1 MPDCGTRYRL
11 EVTTA
16 TEPDALRV
24 VLALYAEDREPG
36 PSGEPGRILG
46 RRLVH
51 VLVDGGPVWHLHTTL
66 AEALGG
72 PFHVLRHERVDG
84 PRWTAPA

>member
-1 MPDCGTRYRL
+1 MPQCGTRYRL

-16 TEPDALRV
+16 AEPDRLRV

-36 PSGEPGRILG
+36 PSGQPGRILA
-46 RRLVH
+46 RRLLQA
-51 VLVDGGPVWHLHTTL
+51 LVDGFPVLHPHATL

-72 PFHVLRHERVDG
+72 PFRVLRHERADG
-84 PRWTAPA
+84 PRWEGPR